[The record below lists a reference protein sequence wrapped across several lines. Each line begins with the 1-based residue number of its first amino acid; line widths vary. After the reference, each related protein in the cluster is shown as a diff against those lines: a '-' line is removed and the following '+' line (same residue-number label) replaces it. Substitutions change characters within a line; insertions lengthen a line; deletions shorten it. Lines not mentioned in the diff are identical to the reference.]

1 MSRTT
6 LSRYLIEAQR
16 DNHINADLR
25 FLIEVVA
32 RACKAISI
40 LPRRRVIRAWVS
52 IPGTNPAM

>member
-40 LPRRRVIRAWVS
+40 S
-52 IPGTNPAM
+52 IGKGALSGVLGEAGS